1 MKKFTV
7 ALVLIMIS
15 IQASY
20 AADFSSV
27 SPSGHTLYY
36 NITDADNH
44 YVCVTYPGGSF
55 GYSGYTKPSGHV
67 TIPSTV
73 TYNNTTYT
81 VTAIGHY
88 AFFSCE
94 GITSVSIPNT
104 VIIIGNA
111 SFNGCYQL
119 SSISFPNSVRIIEA
133 GAFPGGGISNIVM
146 SDSIE
151 YCGESNFVQTSWY
164 NQQPSGLV
172 YLGPVLLGYKGSIPS
187 NTTITVPEGTRAIA
201 GKCFYQKANLVGINL
216 PNTLRGI
223 GPEAFRENPSIVSVT
238 IPESLKYIGVRA
250 FYSCGSLTTVNY
262 NAKRSGYFQGF
273 LDYGSPTWAGH
284 NDIFCACENLTSFTI
299 GDSVEIIPD
308 GAFNGMQ
315 HVSTVFFPQSI
326 RYIGNWS
333 FDGCSSLSSVNIPEN
348 VEYLGS
354 AFVSCSNLST
364 VQYNAIN
371 CSTSYTPFSYTALT
385 NLTIG
390 PNVRVIP
397 QNIFSSCSSI
407 SGHLIIPNSVE
418 AIGSGAFFNCSGI
431 TELTIGTSVDSIGS
445 SAFYGMSSLQT
456 VHYNAT
462 NCSVANTGVS
472 SNSNINSFIIGS
484 NVVSLPEGLIM
495 NCPNLTSVSFPNSL
509 TSIGCR
515 NFMLCGITGVVTFP
529 ESLSQI
535 GTATF
540 YSCPNITEVRSLSS
554 EPPTIITNN
563 GTYVIFYGSHNA
575 TLSVPCSSIEA
586 YRNAVGWSD
595 FTNIQGLSGC
605 VTITTT
611 SNNESYGTVEGG
623 GSYSLGD
630 QVTLT
635 ATPFTGYRFDHWQDG
650 NTNNPRTITVTA
662 DATYVAYFT
671 SNAGIDD
678 IDDAGII
685 VYAKDYQIHI
695 DEAIGEEISIYSI
708 DGRTVVSLPRA
719 TEHVAIPV
727 TTTGVYIVRIGNY
740 PARKVVVIR

>member
-73 TYNNTTYT
+73 IYNDTTYT

-88 AFFSCE
+88 AFFSCN
-94 GITSVSIPNT
+94 GITSISIPNT
-104 VIIIGNA
+104 IIIIGNA
-111 SFNGCYQL
+111 SFNGCYQM
-119 SSISFPNSVRIIEA
+119 SSITFPNSVRVIEA
-133 GAFPGGGISNIVM
+133 GAFPGGGLSSITM

-151 YCGESNFVQTSWY
+151 YCGERNFDETSWY
-164 NQQPSGLV
+164 NQQPSGQV
-172 YLGPVLLGYKGSIPS
+172 YLGPVLLGYKGAMPT
-187 NTTITVPEGTRAIA
+187 NTTITVVEGTRAIA
-201 GKCFYQKANLVGINL
+201 GKCFYQKSNLIGINF
-216 PNTLRGI
+216 PNTLKGI
-223 GPEAFRENPSIVSVT
+223 GPEAFRECSNLSSVT
-238 IPESLKYIGVRA
+238 IPISLKYIGVRA
-250 FYSCGSLTTVNY
+250 FYSCGNLTTVNY
-262 NAKRSGYFQGF
+262 NAKRSSFFQGY
-273 LDYGSPTWAGH
+273 LDYGSPTVSGH
-284 NDIFCACENLTSFTI
+284 NDVFGYCNNLTTFNI

-308 GAFNGMQ
+308 GAFNSMQ
-315 HVSTVFFPQSI
+315 HISTIYFPESV
-326 RYIGNWS
+326 RYIGDNS
-333 FDGCSSLSSVNIPEN
+333 FDFCTNLLSINIPEN
-348 VEYLGS
+348 VEFLGT
-354 AFVSCSNLST
+354 AFTGCSNLST
-364 VQYNAIN
+364 VAYNAIN
-371 CSTSYTPFSYTALT
+371 CSTMYQPFGFTSLS

-390 PNVRVIP
+390 QNVRVIP
-397 QNIFSSCSSI
+397 PSLFSSCSNI

-418 AIGSGAFFNCSGI
+418 FIGYHAFYNCSGI
-431 TELTIGTSVDSIGS
+431 TELTIGASVDSIGS
-445 SAFYGMSSLQT
+445 GAFSGMSSLNT

-462 NCSVANTGVS
+462 DCSVASGVGG
-472 SNSNINSFIIGS
+472 SNLSHFYIGS

-540 YSCPNITEVRSLSS
+540 YSCPNITEVISLSS

-586 YRNAVGWSD
+586 YQNAVGWSD

-611 SNNESYGTVEGG
+611 SNNESYGIVEGG
-623 GSYSLGD
+623 GSYSIGD
-630 QVTLT
+630 QATLT
-635 ATPFTGYRFDHWQDG
+635 ATPFSGYRFDHWQDG

-662 DATYVAYFT
+662 DATFVAYFT

-678 IDDAGII
+678 IDDAGIN

-695 DEAIGEEISIYSI
+695 DEAIGEDITVYTI
-708 DGRTVVSLPRA
+708 DGRAIATLPKA
-719 TEHVAIPV
+719 TEHIAIPV
-727 TTTGVYIVRIGNY
+727 TNTGVYIVKIGRHA
-740 PARKVVVIR
+740 ARKVVVIR